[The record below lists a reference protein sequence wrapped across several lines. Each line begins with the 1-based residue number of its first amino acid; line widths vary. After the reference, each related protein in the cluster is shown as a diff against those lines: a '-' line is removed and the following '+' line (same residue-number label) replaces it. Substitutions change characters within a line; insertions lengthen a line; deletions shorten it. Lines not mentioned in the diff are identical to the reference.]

1 MRSRRFL
8 VDGGIYHAFARI
20 NRQEFIFKDDD
31 IKNMFLEVLKAA
43 KKKYNFIIYHFCIMD
58 NHIHLMIKTLNNYSL
73 SEIMQWIL
81 SKFAVKYNKFM
92 GYHGHVWYDRFKSKI
107 IRTYSQFLKVFEYIS
122 NNPVKAGMVR
132 NAEDYFYS
140 GITFIKNKVYEIINP
155 PGSYFSY

>member
-1 MRSRRFL
+1 M
-8 VDGGIYHAFARI
+8 YHAFARI
-20 NRQEFIFKDDD
+20 NRQEFIFKDNE
-31 IKNMFLEVLKAA
+31 IKDMFLEVLKAA

-58 NHIHLMIKTLNNYSL
+58 NHIHLIIKTLRNNSL

-81 SKFAVKYNKFM
+81 SRFAVKFNKLK

-122 NNPVKAGMVR
+122 NNPVKAGMVE

-140 GITFIKNKVYEIINP
+140 GITFIKNKVFEIINP
-155 PGSYFSY
+155 PGSYFRY